1 MIYALK
7 PVCKKDWKRKN
18 GTSLVFIQ
26 YCMGSNQRT
35 IVDTQIAIPPDYW
48 NRKLLK
54 IYEYLP
60 PEYGVAAEL
69 NERLQKMMRLV
80 EDMLSFCLK
89 NTRDNPMFFLK
100 KNFSPDLDITT
111 LEQRKDKTGSLDVY
125 DQFDTYIESKRRRIA
140 PATVNIYMEVK
151 RYLQA
156 FEKFRGR
163 KITFKS
169 FDVDFYHEFVE
180 FMTFDY
186 VSYRYTKT
194 KIKGLKRNT
203 LDKAVKHLRMFL
215 KDRIRRKIIPPI
227 DLTEYK
233 VVEEIA
239 DATYLSMYEIEMIR
253 NLDLSLNPKL
263 EMARDLLVL
272 GCLTGLR
279 FSDFSNIK
287 SEDIRNGKLHI
298 KQQKSDHWVVI
309 PLRPIAHD
317 ILMTKLKGQ
326 IPRTSNAAFNDEIK
340 RVCEIAEIN
349 ESIKFSYKKG
359 NRDIEEIKPKY
370 KWITFHSCRRS
381 FCTNEF
387 LAGTPVELIMKISGH
402 RSLKDFY
409 RYIKVT
415 PDQAAYQIEKIWKER
430 EQVLVGLVAG

>member
-18 GTSLVFIQ
+18 GTSKIFIQ
-26 YCMGSNQRT
+26 YCRGTNQRVL
-35 IVDTQIAIPPDYW
+35 IDTQLAIPPECW
-48 NRKLLK
+48 SRKSGK
-54 IYEYLP
+54 VQNNLP
-60 PEYGVAAEL
+60 LAFGNADDL
-69 NERLQKMMRLV
+69 NESLHRMLRIA
-80 EDMLSFCLK
+80 EDILTFCLK
-89 NTRDNPMFFLK
+89 NTRENPLSFLK
-100 KNFSPDLDITT
+100 KTFTPDLDVSM
-111 LEQRKDKTGSLDVY
+111 LDKCKDFNGNLDVY
-125 DQFDTYIESKRRRIA
+125 FQFDDYIESKKRRIA
-140 PATVNIYMEVK
+140 ASTVHIYMEVK

-169 FDVDFYHEFVE
+169 FDVDFYHDFVD

-186 VSYRYTKT
+186 ESYRYTRT
-194 KIKGLKRNT
+194 GLKGLKRNT
-203 LDKAVKHLRMFL
+203 MGKAIKHLRLFL

-233 VVEEIA
+233 VFEEMA
-239 DATYLSMYEIEMIR
+239 DATYLTNYEIETIHK
-253 NLDLSLNPKL
+253 LDLSLNPKL
-263 EMARDLLVL
+263 ETARDLLVL

-279 FSDFSNIK
+279 FSDFSSIK
-287 SEDIRNGKLHI
+287 PEDVRNGKLHI

-309 PLRPIAHD
+309 PLRPVAHD
-317 ILMTKLKGQ
+317 ILISKFKGQ
-326 IPRTSNAAFNDEIK
+326 IPRTTNPEFNEDIKKVCQVAGIDET
-340 RVCEIAEIN
+340 
-349 ESIKFSYKKG
+349 IKFSYKKG

-370 KWITFHSCRRS
+370 KWVTSHSCRRS

-415 PDQAAYQIEKIWKER
+415 PDQAAFQIEKIWKER
-430 EQVLVGLVAG
+430 ELLAAM

>member
-1 MIYALK
+1 M
-7 PVCKKDWKRKN
+7 
-18 GTSLVFIQ
+18 
-26 YCMGSNQRT
+26 
-35 IVDTQIAIPPDYW
+35 
-48 NRKLLK
+48 
-54 IYEYLP
+54 
-60 PEYGVAAEL
+60 
-69 NERLQKMMRLV
+69 
-80 EDMLSFCLK
+80 
-89 NTRDNPMFFLK
+89 
-100 KNFSPDLDITT
+100 
-111 LEQRKDKTGSLDVY
+111 
-125 DQFDTYIESKRRRIA
+125 
-140 PATVNIYMEVK
+140 NIYIEVK

-169 FDVDFYHEFVE
+169 FDVDFYHEFIE

-203 LDKAVKHLRMFL
+203 LGKAIKHLRLFL

-253 NLDLSLNPKL
+253 NLDLSLSPKL
-263 EMARDLLVL
+263 ELARDLLVL

-287 SEDIRNGKLHI
+287 PEDIRNGKLHI

-309 PLRPIAHD
+309 PLRSIAHD
-317 ILMTKLKGQ
+317 ILITKFRAKYPEHQMRPLMMRSK
-326 IPRTSNAAFNDEIK
+326 
-340 RVCEIAEIN
+340 VCEIAEIN

-359 NRDIEEIKPKY
+359 NRDIEEVKPKY
-370 KWITFHSCRRS
+370 KWITSHSAGDHFALMS
-381 FCTNEF
+381 F
-387 LAGTPVELIMKISGH
+387 
-402 RSLKDFY
+402 
-409 RYIKVT
+409 
-415 PDQAAYQIEKIWKER
+415 
-430 EQVLVGLVAG
+430 